1 MLNLN
6 QVNDTYCLLG
16 GQLHQ
21 SDPVYRQVT
30 LKILPLGGLLTFMN
44 YMLEIRHL

>member
-21 SDPVYRQVT
+21 SDYRQVT